1 MPQTKKSEPRR
12 RRATSFRTAVREFGR
27 GAAALF
33 LGRRFVVAALFL
45 MITAELAV
53 LGVGL
58 SRRLE
63 MSYEKSLEASRAM
76 LAVIEARE
84 LGNEHLNDG
93 AAGIAAADSKT
104 TDAPGSTENDPDAP
118 PPLRPRDVET
128 ILAQEGGLDLTD
140 TPEGADSE
148 EGKATAADTA
158 AAEAADVSASAQ
170 LSQDDRD
177 ELDLLIR
184 KAVTAMT
191 AGDMRLCVLSLEEAR
206 TIAPDHPALLY
217 YYGLAYDKLLNPEK
231 ARVFYTKVFQ
241 MRDAAGIY
249 FNRAS
254 RRLTFGFEQ
263 PSAMRGKLSF
273 GPHHVNHT
281 YDPDRG
287 ESVDILLPVLLAPG
301 EEVRPDDIYITIQFF
316 DLVNG
321 RKIEFSRLATPKLSW
336 ENEKPDWREWEE
348 NLLVTY
354 AVPALTQ
361 EELDAY
367 GDLKYYGFTAK
378 LYYKGEPLDCISSP
392 SALILQEQ
400 RLNSRRR
407 STARSSLLPDDGL
420 DPNGYEE
427 AQPVSDFL
435 NDLAAPAAE

>member
-1 MPQTKKSEPRR
+1 MRAKK
-12 RRATSFRTAVREFGR
+12 SFRTAVSEFGR

-33 LGRRFVVAALFL
+33 LGRRFVVTALFL
-45 MITAELAV
+45 IITAELTV

-63 MSYEKSLEASRAM
+63 MVYQRSLEVSQAQ
-76 LAVIEARE
+76 LAVIEARG
-84 LGNEHLNDG
+84 LGEPTLNDG
-93 AAGIAAADSKT
+93 AAGIGAANTPADSPTDENSET
-104 TDAPGSTENDPDAP
+104 TEGDDAP

-128 ILAQEGGLDLTD
+128 ILAQEGGLDLSD
-140 TPEGADSE
+140 APAEDEGGDS
-148 EGKATAADTA
+148 GSTAADTA
-158 AAEAADVSASAQ
+158 SEEAAGTAATAQ
-170 LSQDDRD
+170 LSKDDRE
-177 ELDLLIR
+177 ELDVLIR

-231 ARVFYTKVFQ
+231 ARVFYTRVFQ

-254 RRLTFGFEQ
+254 RRLTYGFEQ

-281 YDPDRG
+281 YDPEQG

-321 RKIEFSRLATPKLSW
+321 RKIEFSRLATPKLNW
-336 ENEKPDWREWEE
+336 ESEKPDWHEWEE

-407 STARSSLLPDDGL
+407 AASRSSLLPDDGL
-420 DPNGYEE
+420 DPNNYEE

-435 NDLAAPAAE
+435 NDLSPAAE